1 MRLGKSSAVPINTAS
16 SASYTYV
23 AANSLAAGRRQR
35 CADDGMPPAK
45 KARTDVVP
53 SVKEIEP
60 YLMKMSHFDLVVA
73 IEKAWDKSPEL
84 RSVLDAATRKDCW
97 GEPPEQTEMLN
108 YNWES
113 DKGTYCKK
121 GAFTILFKNTPPDG
135 KVHIGGT
142 DWTLEMSDIRKELE
156 EGDGEF
162 AFEDEDGDE
171 AGCEE
176 CGCPGS
182 TVKANFQ
189 VNREGKKRLE
199 VVTQVMC
206 GCHSRYGEPFD
217 AAGGTTTFSIAPH
230 LDAKPLA
237 KGKQAKA
244 KKSK

>member
-1 MRLGKSSAVPINTAS
+1 MPSQYSKFGKLPPV
-16 SASYTYV
+16 YTHTTP
-23 AANSLAAGRRQR
+23 SRQLARRRRQR
-35 CADDGMPPAK
+35 AGAAVDDGMPPAK

-113 DKGTYCKK
+113 DKGTYCKQ

-142 DWTLEMSDIRKELE
+142 DWTLEMSDIRNELE

-176 CGCPGS
+176 
-182 TVKANFQ
+182 
-189 VNREGKKRLE
+189 
-199 VVTQVMC
+199 
-206 GCHSRYGEPFD
+206 
-217 AAGGTTTFSIAPH
+217 
-230 LDAKPLA
+230 
-237 KGKQAKA
+237 
-244 KKSK
+244 